1 MKKRTKIIIGI
12 LLVIFLVAAYVFN
25 LWNLAFNKMLNN
37 YMSGPQSVSLI
48 QLIANPRKYD
58 GRFVRVEGVGCTS
71 FEDTALYL
79 SKDDYRYIVGKN
91 SVWLEF
97 YGEEDGDYS
106 DIVDPDAQD
115 GDYVLVEG
123 IFNMWNTGHYNM
135 HAGAI
140 EKVTR
145 YEGGW
150 SRDEF

>member
-12 LLVIFLVAAYVFN
+12 LLVIFLVTAYVFN

-37 YMSGPQSVSLI
+37 YMTEPQEVSLI
-48 QLIANPRKYD
+48 QLIAHPRKYD
-58 GRFVRVEGVGCTS
+58 GRFVRVEGVGS
-71 FEDTALYL
+71 LEFEDTALYL
-79 SKDDYRYIVGKN
+79 SKYDYEYIVGKN
-91 SVWLEF
+91 SVWLEL
-97 YGEEDGDYS
+97 YVEEDGDIS

-115 GDYVLVEG
+115 GEYVLVEG
-123 IFNMWNTGHYNM
+123 IFNMWNNGHYDM

-150 SRDEF
+150 SRDE